1 MDSLQGLSRILHRGE
16 VFSDFSPLFYRHIK
30 EENYMDEMS
39 TTAESETT
47 TFDAFLSMTG
57 GNDRIPLVMTMNAD
71 GETPMGLY
79 RKLSEKNVDSFLL
92 ESCGNG
98 NGNGR
103 YSFIGTD
110 PERIFH
116 ITPEGCR
123 LCDGRDKTI
132 RFFPSRHGT
141 EEALREYIGYGKGYP
156 DIDGLPPFTGGLAGY
171 FGYGMIGEWET
182 LFHGTD
188 RKLRPSGDD
197 ISILMGF
204 STVVAVDHETDNIFL
219 IRNVRI
225 PGDTDMDSLKE
236 IYEKGMDALEGLRS
250 KVEGKCP
257 TPYRCDSPFLSQIV
271 AHTPKM
277 DFLKM
282 VEEGRQRIVA
292 GDICQVVLSQR
303 FSAETDLP
311 SMDIY
316 DALKEGNPSPYLFY
330 VNLGKLEL
338 IGSSPEVLV
347 KVQRGHVTT
356 RPLAGTRPR
365 GSSAGEDEK
374 LSCELLSDDKERAE
388 HIMLVDLA
396 RNDLGRVCKTGTVSV
411 TELMGL
417 EHYSR
422 VMHIV
427 SQVEGEMEDGLTAMD
442 VLESAFPAGTVSGA
456 PKIRAMEIIEELE
469 PYPRGPYAG
478 AVGYIGFGGN
488 MDTCITLRTMVRKGN
503 SVSVQA
509 GAGIVYDSVPEK
521 EYDETRNKAKAL
533 LDALENA
540 MERRISQ

>member
-1 MDSLQGLSRILHRGE
+1 MG
-16 VFSDFSPLFYRHIK
+16 
-30 EENYMDEMS
+30 NMS
-39 TTAESETT
+39 ITAESDTT
-47 TFDAFLSMTG
+47 TLETFIFMAA

-71 GETPMGLY
+71 GETPMNLY
-79 RKLSEKNVDSFLL
+79 RKLSSGNIDSFLL

-116 ITPEGCR
+116 ITPEGC
-123 LCDGRDKTI
+123 LVCDGKDRKV
-132 RFFPSRHGT
+132 RSLPSGGGT
-141 EEALREYIGYGKGYP
+141 EEALREYLGKGNGYP
-156 DIDGLPPFTGGLAGY
+156 LIDGLPPFTGGLAGY
-171 FGYGMIGEWET
+171 FGYGMIDEWED

-188 RKLRPSGDD
+188 RNLRPSGDD
-197 ISILMGF
+197 TSILMGF
-204 STVVAVDHETDNIFL
+204 STVVAVDHETDSIFL

-225 PGDTDMDSLKE
+225 PEDAGRDSLKK
-236 IYEKGMDALEGLRS
+236 IYENGMDALKGLRN

-257 TPYRCDSPFLSQIV
+257 APCRCDFPFLSPIV
-271 AHTPKM
+271 AHTPKT

-282 VEEGRQRIVA
+282 AEEGRQRIVA

-311 SMDIY
+311 SIDIY
-316 DALKEGNPSPYLFY
+316 NALKEGNPSPYLFY

-365 GSSAGEDEK
+365 GGSAAEDEK
-374 LSCELLSDDKERAE
+374 LARELLADEKERAE

-417 EHYSR
+417 EYYSR

-427 SQVEGEMEDGLTAMD
+427 SQVEGEMKDGLTAMD

-478 AVGYIGFGGN
+478 VVGYIGFGGS
-488 MDTCITLRTMVRKGN
+488 MDTCIALRTMVRKGN